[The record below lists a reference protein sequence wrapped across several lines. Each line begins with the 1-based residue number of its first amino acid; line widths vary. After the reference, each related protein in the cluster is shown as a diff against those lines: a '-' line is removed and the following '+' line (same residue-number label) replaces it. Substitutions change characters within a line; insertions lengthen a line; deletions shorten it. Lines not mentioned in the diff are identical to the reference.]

1 MATTGAASDISVG
14 LPKNRA
20 APCVITPPSLKL
32 PLCSSAANR
41 AAAVMAG
48 CCTAWTGEEDAA
60 ADVRLDNDPNV
71 NRAADETA
79 PAALSHRRP
88 AKRPAALV
96 RIAPV

>member
-1 MATTGAASDISVG
+1 
-14 LPKNRA
+14 
-20 APCVITPPSLKL
+20 
-32 PLCSSAANR
+32 
-41 AAAVMAG
+41 MAG